1 MCVDEFRCERRAF
14 LVRSRCDEHRLNNRD
29 KKGSGSSS
37 SSSSRGTLTRRHFPL
52 ATLMRVRTRI
62 KENAIPCIGTGG
74 GHPRC
79 IILRFPCDS
88 IDARHPPSLFVIDN
102 VSSESSRESF
112 CNFYRIFSRN
122 FSRCRKNYNS
132 IFH

>member
-1 MCVDEFRCERRAF
+1 MF
-14 LVRSRCDEHRLNNRD
+14 LVRSRCDERRLNNRD

-79 IILRFPCDS
+79 IIPCFPCDS
-88 IDARHPPSLFVIDN
+88 IDVHLL
-102 VSSESSRESF
+102 SS
-112 CNFYRIFSRN
+112 
-122 FSRCRKNYNS
+122 
-132 IFH
+132 